1 MEEAAAAGLAVQPS
15 LRAVALLAA
24 QRTSETSSRRKSVR
38 SAWLGLGLRRGLTC
52 TLPAV
57 PAAAAPAPQSALD
70 AHLSPPSLPDPPLLF
85 RFPRRSVAIEDAA
98 TDHLVNFS
106 SARARTSSGSALHL
120 HQIAVQQ
127 RPKSFSSMSPFA
139 SAGAGGGGRGG
150 GPGCSIRRK
159 SAVYL
164 GDQEGEQVKTS
175 RT

>member
-1 MEEAAAAGLAVQPS
+1 
-15 LRAVALLAA
+15 
-24 QRTSETSSRRKSVR
+24 
-38 SAWLGLGLRRGLTC
+38 
-52 TLPAV
+52 
-57 PAAAAPAPQSALD
+57 
-70 AHLSPPSLPDPPLLF
+70 
-85 RFPRRSVAIEDAA
+85 
-98 TDHLVNFS
+98 
-106 SARARTSSGSALHL
+106 LHL